1 MSKSQQQAA
10 LLGVLMA
17 VMIGVYVRALKPS
30 HHAGATPSGTSSQEH
45 AAAPHEEGQVEAAEL
60 LPVAAQRAAQRERA
74 AQLGWTRDPFT
85 HGASVGLMGGFTLSG
100 ILWDAT
106 APIAMV
112 NGQMV
117 SVGDTVE
124 GYRVTEIRIDRV
136 LLSDGEQTHE
146 LLVSP

>member
-1 MSKSQQQAA
+1 MSKSQRQAA
-10 LLGVLMA
+10 LLGVLVV
-17 VMIGVYVRALKPS
+17 VMIGVYARALKPS
-30 HHAGATPSGTSSQEH
+30 HPTAPSGTLSQEH
-45 AAAPHEEGQVEAAEL
+45 PAASLDEGQAEAAEL
-60 LPVAAQRAAQRERA
+60 LPLPTQRAAQRERA

-85 HGASVGLMGGFTLSG
+85 RGASVGLMGGFTLSG

-117 SVGDTVE
+117 GVGDTIE
-124 GYRVTEIRIDRV
+124 GYRVVEIRIDRV
-136 LLSDGEQTHE
+136 LLSDGEQSHE

>member
-10 LLGVLMA
+10 LLGLLVV
-17 VMIGVYVRALKPS
+17 VMIGVYARALKPS
-30 HHAGATPSGTSSQEH
+30 HP
-45 AAAPHEEGQVEAAEL
+45 AAPSEPAFQEPPAASIEEGQAEAAEL
-60 LPVAAQRAAQRERA
+60 LPLPTQRAAQRERA

-85 HGASVGLMGGFTLSG
+85 HGAGVGLAGGFALSG

-117 SVGDTVE
+117 GVGDTIE

-136 LLSDGEQTHE
+136 VLSDGQQTHE

>member
-10 LLGVLMA
+10 LLGVLVV
-17 VMIGVYVRALKPS
+17 VMIGVYARALKPS
-30 HHAGATPSGTSSQEH
+30 HHADAPPSEPASQEPP
-45 AAAPHEEGQVEAAEL
+45 AASVEEGQAEAAEL
-60 LPVAAQRAAQRERA
+60 LPLPTQRAAQRERA

-85 HGASVGLMGGFTLSG
+85 HGAGVGLAGGFALSG

-117 SVGDTVE
+117 GVGDTIE

-136 LLSDGEQTHE
+136 VLSDGQQTHE